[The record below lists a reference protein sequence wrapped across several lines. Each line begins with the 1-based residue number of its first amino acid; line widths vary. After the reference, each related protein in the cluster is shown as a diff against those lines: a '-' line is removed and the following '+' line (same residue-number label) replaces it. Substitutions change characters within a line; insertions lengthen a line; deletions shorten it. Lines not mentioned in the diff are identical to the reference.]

1 MTSGTYQVYT
11 ADLAPAVAAAS
22 IVQGQTPQ
30 AAGSSSS
37 SSSNQQSSKHNYTNK
52 SDVDASDSC
61 SSSAAVAHVS
71 AAEDQVVVAAAAAT
85 ATKTSECHAVA
96 LSSQATA
103 AGIARVWDSN
113 AQQFVPLDVFAE
125 DPATHTER
133 LWAES
138 ELRVRR
144 IYNRR

>member
-22 IVQGQTPQ
+22 IVQGQTSL
-30 AAGSSSS
+30 AAGSS